1 MQWDAIVLAGG
12 RGSRLGGVD
21 KASLELDGATL
32 LSRVLEAVAGATQI
46 VVVGEAD
53 APGAIV
59 VQEEPRFA
67 GPAAAVG
74 SGLAEVT
81 SPYVLLAGV
90 DQPFLADAIP
100 VLLDAVTGDGVIA
113 VDAVGHRQQLMSVIS
128 ADALR
133 QAVAAQSSLTDLSL
147 RALLSPLDLVEV
159 AVSIRSTLDIDTW
172 NDRDR
177 ALEYGQNGDRDD

>member
-46 VVVGEAD
+46 VIVGEAEV
-53 APGAIV
+53 PGAIV

-74 SGLAEVT
+74 IGLAEVA

-100 VLLDAVTGDGVIA
+100 VLINAVTGDGVIA
-113 VDAVGHRQQLMSVIS
+113 VDADGHRQHLMSVVN

-133 QAVAAQSSLTDLSL
+133 RTVAAQPTLTDLSL
-147 RALLSPLDLVEV
+147 RALLSSLELVEV
-159 AVSIRSTLDIDTW
+159 AVPVRSTLDIDTW
-172 NDRDR
+172 HDRDR
-177 ALEYGQNGDRDD
+177 ALEYGQEGEHDD

>member
-21 KASLELDGATL
+21 KGSLELDGATL
-32 LSRVLEAVAGATQI
+32 LSRTLQAVAGAAQI

-53 APGAIV
+53 APGVIV

-74 SGLAEVT
+74 AGLAEVT

-90 DQPFLADAIP
+90 DQPFLGDAIP

-113 VDAVGHRQQLMSVIS
+113 VDEDGHRQQLMILVN

-133 QAVAAQSSLTDLSL
+133 DAVAAQSSLTDLSL
-147 RALLSPLDLVEV
+147 RALLSPLELVEV
-159 AVSIRSTLDIDTW
+159 AVPVRSTLDVDTW
-172 NDRDR
+172 HDRDR
-177 ALEYGQNGDRDD
+177 ALDYGQHGERND